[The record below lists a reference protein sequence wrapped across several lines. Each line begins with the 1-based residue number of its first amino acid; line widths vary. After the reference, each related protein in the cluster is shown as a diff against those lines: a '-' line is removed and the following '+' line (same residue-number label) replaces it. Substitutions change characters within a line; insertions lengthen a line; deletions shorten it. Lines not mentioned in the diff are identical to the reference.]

1 MSILRNRSLGALLVA
16 ELVSL
21 TGSSMTFIAL
31 PWFVLV
37 TTGSTARMGWVFAAE
52 LVPVGLLGIPSGS
65 VIARLGAKVTMNISD
80 AARVPLLTAIPV
92 LHWTGH
98 LSFPLLLALTFVM
111 GCFLAPYYASSRLVL
126 PEVVGDDEQLVA
138 QGSAFVQAATQLTQL
153 SGPILGG
160 LLIAWISAPGVLLI
174 DACTY
179 AFSFAVILLFVRA
192 GKRVAPDETSRGLF
206 AGIRYLARDRL
217 LGPTLA
223 AASILN
229 LVAQG
234 LIATLPVLVV
244 RRYGAD
250 AKIVGFLFAA
260 FGGGALVGSVI
271 ASQVVRKVPLMRVAS
286 VAILAMALPLWLLA
300 VQMPWWLVIVV
311 LAAFG
316 LCAPL
321 VNAPMIAVL
330 TVRTPEAL
338 RPKVMTA
345 VMTISGVVGPLG
357 FLAAGESLQ
366 YVSLTL
372 VFLVVAVGFTIGAV
386 GFSAAVTRGEAA
398 TIALADAGGDGEQE
412 ADAIPAS
419 DLAAVVPVEARAHPT
434 TL

>member
-1 MSILRNRSLGALLVA
+1 MLLLRNRSLASLLVA

-21 TGSSMTFIAL
+21 TGSSMTFVAL
-31 PWFVLV
+31 PWFVLI
-37 TTGSTARMGWVFAAE
+37 TTGSTARMGWVLAAE
-52 LVPVGLLGIPSGS
+52 LVPVGLLGIPAGGL
-65 VIARLGAKVTMNISD
+65 IGRLGAKVTMNVSD
-80 AARVPLLTAIPV
+80 AARVPLMTAIPI

-98 LSFPLLLALTFVM
+98 LSFPLLLVLVFLM

-138 QGSAFVQAATQLTQL
+138 QGSAFVQAAQQLTQL
-153 SGPILGG
+153 GGPVLGG

-179 AFSFAVILLFVRA
+179 AFSFVVILLFVRA
-192 GKRVAPDETSRGLF
+192 GKRIAPDDSARGVF
-206 AGIRYLARDRL
+206 AGLRYLARDRL

-223 AASILN
+223 AASLLN

-260 FGGGALVGSVI
+260 FGGGALIGSVLAAQI
-271 ASQVVRKVPLMRVAS
+271 VRKLPLMRLA
-286 VAILAMALPLWLLA
+286 ALGILAMALPLWALA
-300 VQMPWWLVIVV
+300 ISMPWWLVIVV

-357 FLAAGESLQ
+357 FLAAGQSLQ
-366 YVSLTL
+366 YVSLTI
-372 VFLVVAVGFTIGAV
+372 VFLVVAVGFTVGAV
-386 GFSAAVTRGEAA
+386 AFSTAVTRGEAA
-398 TIALADAGGDGEQE
+398 SIGLPADRDRKEE
-412 ADAIPAS
+412 PHPVPAV
-419 DLAAVVPVEARAHPT
+419 DLAAVVPVEVGADARST
-434 TL
+434 

>member
-1 MSILRNRSLGALLVA
+1 MTLLRNRSLASLLVA

-21 TGSSMTFIAL
+21 TGSSMTFVAL
-31 PWFVLV
+31 PWFVLI
-37 TTGSTARMGWVFAAE
+37 TTGSTARMGWVLAAE
-52 LVPVGLLGIPSGS
+52 LVPVGLLGIPAGG
-65 VIARLGAKVTMNISD
+65 VIGRLGAKVTMNISD
-80 AARVPLLTAIPV
+80 AARVPLMTAIPI

-98 LSFPLLLALTFVM
+98 LSFPLLLALVFLI

-126 PEVVGDDEQLVA
+126 PEVVGEDEQLVA
-138 QGSAFVQAATQLTQL
+138 QGSAFVQAANQLTQL
-153 SGPILGG
+153 GGPVIGG

-179 AFSFAVILLFVRA
+179 AFSFVVILLFVRA
-192 GKRVAPDETSRGLF
+192 GKRVAPDDSARGLF

-260 FGGGALVGSVI
+260 FGGGALVENVI
-271 ASQVVRKVPLMRVAS
+271 ASQVVRKVPLMRLAAVG
-286 VAILAMALPLWLLA
+286 ILAMALPLWALA
-300 VQMPWWLVIVV
+300 VSMPWGLVFVV

-345 VMTISGVVGPLG
+345 VMTISGLVGPLG
-357 FLAAGESLQ
+357 FLAAAQSLQ
-366 YVSLTL
+366 YVSLTI

-386 GFSAAVTRGEAA
+386 AFAAAVTRGEAA
-398 TIALADAGGDGEQE
+398 SIALPTGPDREEEPHAV
-412 ADAIPAS
+412 PS
-419 DLAAVVPVEARAHPT
+419 VDLAAVVPVQAGADARAT
-434 TL
+434 

>member
-1 MSILRNRSLGALLVA
+1 MSLLRNRSLASLLVA

-21 TGSSMTFIAL
+21 TGSSMTFVAL
-31 PWFVLV
+31 PWFVLI
-37 TTGSTARMGWVFAAE
+37 TTGSTARMGWVLAAE
-52 LVPVGLLGIPSGS
+52 LVPVGLLGIPAGG
-65 VIARLGAKVTMNISD
+65 VIGRLGAKVTMNVSD
-80 AARVPLLTAIPV
+80 AARIPLMTSIPV

-98 LSFPLLLALTFVM
+98 LSFPLLLALVFLM

-126 PEVVGDDEQLVA
+126 PEVVGEDEQLVA
-138 QGSAFVQAATQLTQL
+138 QGSAFVQAANQLTQL
-153 SGPILGG
+153 GGPVLGG

-179 AFSFAVILLFVRA
+179 AFSFLVILLFVRA
-192 GKRVAPDETSRGLF
+192 GKRVAPDDSARGVF
-206 AGIRYLARDRL
+206 AGLRYLVRDRL

-229 LVAQG
+229 FVAQA
-234 LIATLPVLVV
+234 LVATLPVLVV

-260 FGGGALVGSVI
+260 FGGGALIGSVL
-271 ASQVVRKVPLMRVAS
+271 ASQIVRKVPLMRIAAVG
-286 VAILAMALPLWLLA
+286 ILAMALPLWALSIS
-300 VQMPWWLVIVV
+300 MPWWLVIVV

-345 VMTISGVVGPLG
+345 VMTLSGVVGPLG
-357 FLAAGESLQ
+357 FLAAGQSLQ

-372 VFLVVAVGFTIGAV
+372 AFLVAAAGFTIGAV
-386 GFSAAVTRGEAA
+386 AFSTAVTRGEAA
-398 TIALADAGGDGEQE
+398 SIALPAHGDGKQE
-412 ADAIPAS
+412 ADAVPAV
-419 DLAAVVPVEARAHPT
+419 DLAAVVAVEAGADAAAS
-434 TL
+434 